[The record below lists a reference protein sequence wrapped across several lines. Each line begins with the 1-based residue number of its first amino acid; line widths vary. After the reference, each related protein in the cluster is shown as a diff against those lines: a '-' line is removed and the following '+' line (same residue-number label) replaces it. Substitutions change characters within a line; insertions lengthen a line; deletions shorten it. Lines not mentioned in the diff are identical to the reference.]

1 MLRGS
6 EGWLLA
12 GRQDRKL
19 LTGTIS
25 ERTAMNDTMMMRTLT
40 LALLLGLAAPV
51 LAQPTNQLPDEKISD
66 IDKVGNTAEN
76 IATKPLKDLNLMKD
90 KIPPEVLAVMK
101 EPYSLKGI
109 KGCSQFKAR
118 ITRLTELL
126 GPDVDSGLAAK
137 RGQNAGEFA
146 LSAAESVAGSL
157 IPGAGL
163 IRKISG
169 AEAAQKKAQAAVL
182 AGQLRRAYLKGTAR
196 AKGCK
201 V

>member
-1 MLRGS
+1 MIDNR
-6 EGWLLA
+6 
-12 GRQDRKL
+12 
-19 LTGTIS
+19 TIL
-25 ERTAMNDTMMMRTLT
+25 RTLGF
-40 LALLLGLAAPV
+40 ALLLGMAAPT
-51 LAQPTNQLPDEKISD
+51 LAQAQPDKPDDKPSD

-90 KIPPEVLAVMK
+90 EIPPEVLAVMK

-109 KGCSQFKAR
+109 KTCSQYKAK
-118 ITRLTELL
+118 IVRLTELL
-126 GPDVDSGLAAK
+126 GPDVDSGAAAK
-137 RGQNAGEFA
+137 KGQNAGEFA
-146 LSAAESVAGSL
+146 LSAAESVAGGL
-157 IPGAGL
+157 IPGMGL

>member
-1 MLRGS
+1 M
-6 EGWLLA
+6 
-12 GRQDRKL
+12 
-19 LTGTIS
+19 I
-25 ERTAMNDTMMMRTLT
+25 DTKTTMRTLG
-40 LALLLGLAAPV
+40 LVLLLGMAAPV
-51 LAQPTNQLPDEKISD
+51 LAQPAPDKPEDKVSD

-76 IATKPLKDLNLMKD
+76 IATKPLKDFNLMKEE
-90 KIPPEVLAVMK
+90 IPPEVLAVMK
-101 EPYSLKGI
+101 APYSLQGI
-109 KGCSQFKAR
+109 KGCSQYKAK
-118 ITRLTELL
+118 ISRLTELL

-137 RGQNAGEFA
+137 KGQNAGEFA

-157 IPGAGL
+157 IPGTGL

-169 AEAAQKKAQAAVL
+169 AEAAQKRAQAAVL

>member
-1 MLRGS
+1 MG
-6 EGWLLA
+6 A
-12 GRQDRKL
+12 
-19 LTGTIS
+19 IS
-25 ERTAMNDTMMMRTLT
+25 ERPAMNETMTMMRTLK

-51 LAQPTNQLPDEKISD
+51 LAQPAIEKSDEKVSD
-66 IDKVGNTAEN
+66 MDKVGNTAEN

-90 KIPPEVLAVMK
+90 EIPPEVLAVMK

-109 KGCSQFKAR
+109 KGCKQYKAK
-118 ITRLTELL
+118 IVRLTELL
-126 GPDVDSGLAAK
+126 GPDVDSGIK
-137 RGQNAGEFA
+137 KKGQNAGEFA

-169 AEAAQKKAQAAVL
+169 AEAAQKKARAAVL